1 MLLPYVLLAREEM
14 SGFTI
19 LMAAIRETKHIA
31 AFLQMEIKHDSEALR
46 FFRFCAGS
54 PPPFSETHG

>member
-46 FFRFCAGS
+46 FCAGS